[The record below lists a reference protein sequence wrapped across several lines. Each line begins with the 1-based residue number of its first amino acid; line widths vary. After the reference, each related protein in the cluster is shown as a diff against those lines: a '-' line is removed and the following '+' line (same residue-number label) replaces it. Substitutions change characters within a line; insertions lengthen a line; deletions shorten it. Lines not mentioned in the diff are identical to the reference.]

1 MGLPQGPRLMA
12 WTTKSQFGEIT
23 TPLGCRALLGSV
35 KDFSPVPPCLQF
47 IIFLGQNKH
56 PESDLYETDVTYD
69 GLQEMMS
76 KCDKGDMEADVLIV
90 FEFIRFMMT
99 KWGAQLDTRDN
110 DVKSSVMGKRETVI
124 HAQTRY
130 YF

>member
-1 MGLPQGPRLMA
+1 M
-12 WTTKSQFGEIT
+12 FHE
-23 TPLGCRALLGSV
+23 
-35 KDFSPVPPCLQF
+35 F
-47 IIFLGQNKH
+47 IFFLGQNKH

-130 YF
+130 YLLAALYI

>member
-1 MGLPQGPRLMA
+1 MVCVNDKAIVP
-12 WTTKSQFGEIT
+12 TTLFHE
-23 TPLGCRALLGSV
+23 
-35 KDFSPVPPCLQF
+35 F
-47 IIFLGQNKH
+47 IIFSGQNKH

-99 KWGAQLDTRDN
+99 KWGAHLESREN

-124 HAQTRY
+124 HAQTR
-130 YF
+130 

>member
-1 MGLPQGPRLMA
+1 
-12 WTTKSQFGEIT
+12 
-23 TPLGCRALLGSV
+23 
-35 KDFSPVPPCLQF
+35 
-47 IIFLGQNKH
+47 
-56 PESDLYETDVTYD
+56 
-69 GLQEMMS
+69 
-76 KCDKGDMEADVLIV
+76 MEADVLIV